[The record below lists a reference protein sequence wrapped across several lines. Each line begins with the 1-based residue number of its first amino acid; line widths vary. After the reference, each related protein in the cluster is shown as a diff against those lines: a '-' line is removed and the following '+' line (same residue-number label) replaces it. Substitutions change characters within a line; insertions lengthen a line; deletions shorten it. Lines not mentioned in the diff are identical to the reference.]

1 MADEQKILRYEE
13 LNDEERRKVD
23 EILESMLE
31 CNSCNDIGSM
41 PKRVWSRGLEK
52 VDEYMQVLPGA
63 DYVLT
68 QTLNYIFSNGLTTGS
83 IREDEKLNKFLY
95 QKNDRQTTNKD
106 ELRNAIGMAITHGA
120 SGLRWL
126 NGNVYQYKWGTYKI
140 LTLKRNGIKIVLGYV
155 IREDGDKVPPIK
167 FDFKKYNEYEDF
179 IRDLEAQKLILLN
192 TDEFMVIR
200 NDTSKLYGHS
210 PLLADEARLDLLTAV
225 YERLN
230 YDIRYDG
237 PGRIII
243 RPKDGLMGG
252 DDNNDVSTANVI
264 EGALAGQK
272 KNAEAIK
279 AEAARVAR
287 DIKKSSSDSVIV
299 LSNMFSEKI
308 DHLERVTKATEF
320 FTWIKNDTLVL
331 AQDFGMA
338 PSLLE
343 LGGVSGNVSMTSI
356 IDTAMINT
364 IVPLR
369 ERYSE
374 QFSSFLSSHI
384 GFEKVYFNKYDME
397 QQEDE
402 NTMRTK
408 IVNIM
413 SLLNAMR
420 VQGDDGDTIQP
431 KAQSL
436 FNDFAD
442 MLSDNIHNELNQL
455 EKLSIGKKHPSDAEI
470 IQGAIEGETSYGKT
484 GTERTV

>member
-1 MADEQKILRYEE
+1 MADERKLLKYEE
-13 LNDEERRKVD
+13 LNDEERRAID
-23 EILESMLE
+23 EILASMLE
-31 CNSCNDIGSM
+31 CNSCSDIGNL
-41 PKRVWSRGLEK
+41 PRRRWGDGLEK
-52 VDEYMQVLPGA
+52 VDEYMRVLPGA

-68 QTLNYIFSNGLTTGS
+68 QTLNYMFSNGLTTGS
-83 IREDEKLNKFLY
+83 IKQDEELAKFLY
-95 QKNDRQTTNKD
+95 KKNARQTLNKD

-126 NGNVYQYKWGTYKI
+126 DGNVYQYKWGTYRI
-140 LTLKRNGIKIVLGYV
+140 LTIKRNGIESVLGYL
-155 IREDGDKVPPIK
+155 IKKDGSRVPPIK
-167 FDFKKYNEYEDF
+167 FDFSKYEEYQDF
-179 IRDLEAQKLILLN
+179 IRDLDEQELILLD
-192 TDEFMVIR
+192 TKEFMVIR
-200 NDTSKLYGHS
+200 NDTSLPYGHS

-243 RPKDGLMGG
+243 RPKDGLAGG
-252 DDNNDVSTANVI
+252 DDSNDVSTANVLQ
-264 EGALAGQK
+264 GALTGQK
-272 KNAEAIK
+272 KTQEAIK
-279 AEAARVAR
+279 AEAARVAK

-299 LSNMFSEKI
+299 LSNMFSDKI
-308 DHLERVTKATEF
+308 EHLERVTKATEF

-369 ERYSE
+369 EKYSE
-374 QFSSFLSSHI
+374 QFSKFISEKI
-384 GFEKVYFNKYDME
+384 GCEKIYFNKYDMK
-397 QQEDE
+397 QNEDE

-408 IVNIM
+408 VVNMM

-420 VQGDDGDTIQP
+420 LKDDANTIQP
-431 KAQSL
+431 KAQQL
-436 FNDFAD
+436 FEDFAD
-442 MLSDNIHNELNQL
+442 MLSKNIHNELHQL
-455 EKLSIGKKHPSDAEI
+455 EEL
-470 IQGAIEGETSYGKT
+470 
-484 GTERTV
+484 

>member
-1 MADEQKILRYEE
+1 MADEKKILKYEE
-13 LNDEERRKVD
+13 LNDEERRAID
-23 EILESMLE
+23 EILENMLE
-31 CNSCNDIGSM
+31 CNSCNDIGSL
-41 PKRVWSRGLEK
+41 PKKKWGDGLEK

-68 QTLNYIFSNGLTTGS
+68 QTLNYMFSNGLTTGS
-83 IREDEKLNKFLY
+83 IRDDEKLNKFLY
-95 QKNDRQTTNKD
+95 QKNAKQTLNKD

-126 NGNVYQYKWGTYKI
+126 NGNVYQYKWGTYRI
-140 LTLKRNGIKIVLGYV
+140 LTLKRNGIESVLGYL
-155 IREDGDKVPPIK
+155 IKKDGGRVPPIK
-167 FDFKKYNEYEDF
+167 FDFSKYQEYEDF
-179 IRDLEAQKLILLN
+179 IRDLDEQELILLD
-192 TDEFMVIR
+192 TSEFMVIR
-200 NDTSKLYGHS
+200 NDTSLPYGHS

-243 RPKDGLMGG
+243 RPKDGLAGG
-252 DDNNDVSTANVI
+252 DDSNDVSTANVLQ
-264 EGALAGQK
+264 GALAGQQK
-272 KNAEAIK
+272 SKEAILAEAK
-279 AEAARVAR
+279 RVANQ
-287 DIKKSSSDSVIV
+287 IKKSSSDSVIV
-299 LSNMFSEKI
+299 LSNAFDKDI

-369 ERYSE
+369 EKYSE
-374 QFSSFLSSHI
+374 QFSAFISGKI
-384 GFEKVYFNKYDME
+384 GCEKIYFDKYDMK
-397 QQEDE
+397 QNEDE

-420 VQGDDGDTIQP
+420 VKGEDDAIQP
-431 KAQSL
+431 IAQEL
-436 FNDFAD
+436 FDDFGE
-442 MLSDNIHNELNQL
+442 MLKNNIHNELGIL
-455 EKLSIGKKHPSDAEI
+455 EEL
-470 IQGAIEGETSYGKT
+470 
-484 GTERTV
+484 

>member
-1 MADEQKILRYEE
+1 MADEERKLLKYEE
-13 LNDEERRKVD
+13 LDDEGRKAVD
-23 EILESMLE
+23 EILRSMLE
-31 CNSCNDIGSM
+31 CNSCNDLAPL
-41 PKRVWSRGLEK
+41 PKKYESKGLDK
-52 VDEYMQVLPGA
+52 VDEYMRVLPGA

-68 QTLNYIFSNGLTTGS
+68 QTLNYMFSNGLTTGS
-83 IREDEKLNKFLY
+83 INDDVRLNEFLY
-95 QKNDRQTTNKD
+95 RKNAQQALNKD

-126 NGNVYQYKWGTYKI
+126 DGNIYQYKWGTYRV
-140 LTLKRNGIKIVLGYV
+140 LTIKQNGIRKVLGYL
-155 IREDGDKVPPIK
+155 IRKDGKKVDPLK
-167 FDFKKYNEYEDF
+167 FEFGEYREYEDF
-179 IRDLEAQKLILLN
+179 IRDIDDKGLILLDTN
-192 TDEFMVIR
+192 EFMVIR
-200 NDTSKLYGHS
+200 NDTSEIYGHS
-210 PLLADEARLDLLTAV
+210 PLLSDMARLDLLTAV

-243 RPKDGLMGG
+243 RPKDGITGG
-252 DDNNDVSTANVI
+252 DENNDISTANVLQ
-264 EGALAGQK
+264 GALAGQQRA
-272 KNAEAIK
+272 AEAYK
-279 AEAARVAR
+279 AEARRVAN
-287 DIKKSSSDSVIV
+287 DIKNASSDSVIV
-299 LSNMFSEKI
+299 LSNMFDKNIE
-308 DHLERVTKATEF
+308 HLERVTKATEF

-369 ERYSE
+369 EKYSE
-374 QFSSFLSSHI
+374 QFSSFI
-384 GFEKVYFNKYDME
+384 APRIKTEKIYFNKYDME

-420 VQGDDGDTIQP
+420 IDGENGTSIQP
-431 KAQSL
+431 KAQKL

-442 MLSDNIHNELNQL
+442 MLSENIHNENNQL
-455 EKLSIGKKHPSDAEI
+455 EKLAIGRRK
-470 IQGAIEGETSYGKT
+470 IEDLPMQNIKT
-484 GTERTV
+484 GAEESEDTYG

>member
-1 MADEQKILRYEE
+1 MADEKKLLHYEE
-13 LNDEERRKVD
+13 LNDEERRAID

-31 CNSCNDIGSM
+31 CNSCNDIGSL
-41 PKRVWSRGLEK
+41 PKRKWGDGLEK
-52 VDEYMQVLPGA
+52 VDEYMRVLPGA

-68 QTLNYIFSNGLTTGS
+68 QTLNYMFSNGLTTGS
-83 IREDEKLNKFLY
+83 IKQDEKLKEFLY
-95 QKNDRQTTNKD
+95 RKNAKQTLNKD
-106 ELRNAIGMAITHGA
+106 ELRNTIGMAITHGA

-126 NGNVYQYKWGTYKI
+126 NGNIYQYKWGTYRI
-140 LTLKRNGIKIVLGYV
+140 LTLKKNGIESVLGYL
-155 IREDGDKVPPIK
+155 IKKDGGRVPPVK
-167 FDFKKYNEYEDF
+167 FDFKKYEEYEDF
-179 IRDLEAQKLILLN
+179 IRDLDEQDLILLD
-192 TDEFMVIR
+192 TKEFMVIR
-200 NDTSKLYGHS
+200 NDTSLHYGHS

-243 RPKDGLMGG
+243 RPKDGLAGG
-252 DDNNDVSTANVI
+252 DDSNDVSTANVLQ
-264 EGALAGQK
+264 GALAGQQK
-272 KNAEAIK
+272 SVEAIK
-279 AEAARVAR
+279 KEAARVAR
-287 DIKKSSSDSVIV
+287 EIKKSSSDSVIV
-299 LSNMFSEKI
+299 LSNMFDKDI

-356 IDTAMINT
+356 IDTAMVNT

-369 ERYSE
+369 EKYSE
-374 QFSSFLSSHI
+374 QFSAFISDKI
-384 GFEKVYFNKYDME
+384 GCEKIYFDKYDMK
-397 QQEDE
+397 QNEDE

-420 VQGDDGDTIQP
+420 IKGEEDAIQP
-431 KAQSL
+431 IAQEL
-436 FNDFAD
+436 FNDFGE
-442 MLSDNIHNELNQL
+442 MLKKNIHNELDQL
-455 EKLSIGKKHPSDAEI
+455 EEL
-470 IQGAIEGETSYGKT
+470 
-484 GTERTV
+484 

>member
-31 CNSCNDIGSM
+31 CNSCNDIGQM
-41 PKRVWSRGLEK
+41 PKRVWGRGLEK

-95 QKNDRQTTNKD
+95 QKNNRQTSNKE

-126 NGNVYQYKWGTYKI
+126 DGNVYQYKWGTYKV
-140 LTLKRNGIKIVLGYV
+140 LTLKRNGIKIVLGYI

-243 RPKDGLMGG
+243 RPKDGLAGG
-252 DDNNDVSTANVI
+252 DDNTDASTAYVMQ
-264 EGALAGQK
+264 GALAGQQ

-279 AEAARVAR
+279 AEARRVAN

-308 DHLERVTKATEF
+308 EHLERVTKATEF

-331 AQDFGMA
+331 AQDFGMS

-356 IDTAMINT
+356 ISTAMTNS

-374 QFSSFLSSHI
+374 QFSIFLSAPL
-384 GFEKVYFNKYDME
+384 GVEKVYFNKYEME
-397 QQEDE
+397 QREDE

-408 IVNIM
+408 VVNMM

-420 VQGDDGDTIQP
+420 VKEGDNEVIQP
-431 KAQSL
+431 EAQKL
-436 FNDFAD
+436 FDDFAS
-442 MLSDNIHNELNQL
+442 MLSENIHNELGIL
-455 EKLSIGKKHPSDAEI
+455 EELH
-470 IQGAIEGETSYGKT
+470 T
-484 GTERTV
+484 

>member
-1 MADEQKILRYEE
+1 MAEEQKILRYEE
-13 LNDEERRKVD
+13 LNDEERRAID
-23 EILESMLE
+23 DILASMLE
-31 CNSCNDIGSM
+31 CNSCNDIGSL
-41 PKRVWSRGLEK
+41 PKRRWGDGLEK

-83 IREDEKLNKFLY
+83 INADETLNNFLY
-95 QKNDRQTTNKD
+95 QKNDRQTLNKD

-120 SGLRWL
+120 SGLRWMR
-126 NGNVYQYKWGTYKI
+126 GNIYQYKWGTYRI
-140 LTLKRNGIKIVLGYV
+140 LTLKRNGIQSVLGYL
-155 IREDGDKVPPIK
+155 IRKDGDRVPPVK
-167 FDFKKYNEYEDF
+167 FDFKEYNEYADF
-179 IRDLEAQKLILLN
+179 IKDIDDKGLILLD
-192 TDEFMVIR
+192 TSEFMVIR
-200 NDTSKLYGHS
+200 NDTSLPYGHS

-243 RPKDGLMGG
+243 RPKDGLIGG
-252 DDNNDVSTANVI
+252 DENNDVSTANVLQ
-264 EGALAGQK
+264 GALAGQQ
-272 KNAEAIK
+272 KNKEQIL
-279 AEAARVAR
+279 AEAARVAKQ
-287 DIKKSSSDSVIV
+287 IKQSSSDSVIV
-299 LSNMFSEKI
+299 LSNMFDKDI

-356 IDTAMINT
+356 IDTAMVNT

-374 QFSSFLSSHI
+374 QFSSFISQKL
-384 GFEKVYFNKYDME
+384 GVEKIYFNKYDMK
-397 QQEDE
+397 QNEDE

-408 IVNIM
+408 VVNMM

-420 VQGDDGDTIQP
+420 LKDENNTIQP
-431 KAQSL
+431 KAQQL
-436 FNDFAD
+436 FDDLAD
-442 MLSDNIHNELNQL
+442 MLSENIHNENEQL
-455 EKLSIGKKHPSDAEI
+455 EEL
-470 IQGAIEGETSYGKT
+470 
-484 GTERTV
+484 